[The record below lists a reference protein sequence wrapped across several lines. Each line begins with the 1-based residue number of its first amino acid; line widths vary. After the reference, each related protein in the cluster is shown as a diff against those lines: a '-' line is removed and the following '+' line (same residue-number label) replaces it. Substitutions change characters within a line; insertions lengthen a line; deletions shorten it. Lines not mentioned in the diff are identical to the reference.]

1 MNPDVK
7 RATKEDVQ
15 PLAELSDK
23 VFRPSLP
30 AGTAMGVEF
39 APMFSS
45 ENAQNLYFVERDG
58 LPVSLVGMVKSR
70 VCIHGASVSA
80 ASMGSVCT
88 LAEYR
93 KHHFASAMVE
103 QVIEDFSP
111 STSVLLVSGELSIY
125 RRVGCVN
132 FGNWVEASIDSKGA
146 SRPNGVQNRDVQII
160 RGVPDSSA
168 MLKLYRNEPLRY
180 SRSQAS
186 MEQLLATMT
195 APRFRNQTR
204 APETFAG
211 YRHGELV
218 AYAIAS
224 QSDHR
229 PEFIRIFEWAGD
241 RSVLLDLVAAAQGH
255 FGSTTAR
262 LMSSPSDV
270 VLRSELLSAGAS
282 LVNTRNQGTLRVL
295 NPTLLLQEMG
305 DLIEELH
312 GARLELAA
320 NETNCWNVRWIGP
333 NADHLPGHGI
343 CLRGFDVLSSWL
355 FDSSGLGLP
364 FPRTD
369 DLNFA

>member
-7 RATKEDVQ
+7 RASAEDVK

-30 AGTAMGVEF
+30 IGTAMGVEF
-39 APMFSS
+39 APMFSP
-45 ENAQNLYFVERDG
+45 ENASNLYFVERDG
-58 LPVSLVGMVKSR
+58 LPVSLVGMVKGR

-88 LAEYR
+88 LDEYR

-132 FGNWVEASIDSKGA
+132 FGNWVEASIPSSSATRVG
-146 SRPNGVQNRDVQII
+146 GVQNRDIQVI
-160 RGVPDSSA
+160 RGGKDVSA
-168 MLKLYRNEPLRY
+168 MLELYRNEPLRF
-180 SRSQAS
+180 SRSQIA
-186 MEQLLATMT
+186 MEQLLATIN

-204 APETFAG
+204 APETFAA

-218 AYAIAS
+218 AYAIAM

-229 PEFIRIFEWAGD
+229 PELVRIFEWAGD
-241 RSVLLDLVAAAQGH
+241 RSVLLDVVSAAQVH
-255 FGSTTAR
+255 FGSTTAH
-262 LMSSPSDV
+262 LVGSPSDG
-270 VLRSELLSAGAS
+270 VLRSVLLSAGAS

-295 NPTLLLQEMG
+295 NPSLLLREMG
-305 DLIEELH
+305 DLIEELY

-320 NETNCWNVRWIGP
+320 KESNSWHVSWIGP

-343 CLRGFDVLSSWL
+343 CLTGFDVLSSWL
-355 FDSSGLGLP
+355 FDASGLGLP